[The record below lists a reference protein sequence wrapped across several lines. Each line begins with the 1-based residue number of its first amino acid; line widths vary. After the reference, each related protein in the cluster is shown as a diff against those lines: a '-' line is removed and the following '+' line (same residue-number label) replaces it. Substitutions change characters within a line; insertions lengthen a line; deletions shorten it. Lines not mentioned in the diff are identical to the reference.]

1 MKYDEEI
8 VSRASLCGLLHDIGK
23 PVLRYMLRMRGGLE
37 GEVRDQ
43 RLREFFR
50 MLEAGAHEI
59 MGNRFLEFVE
69 KTLVDVCSDQSY
81 IQEAIRLADF
91 MAAAERGI
99 GAEYIR
105 LKDIWSKV
113 ERFIEDEIHSSY
125 KHYVT
130 PLLSPLWML
139 MVLNRNSYDN
149 SLGPMATQRF
159 SADAARE
166 ELREVLEPIL
176 NAVLSENPDPK
187 RIASEISKKILMP
200 LRDKEMWYPPALL
213 TSNFLRDLRAT
224 SYQNALETMKY
235 RDIVEYLYKGLSW
248 AINIYDLRSGRGLR
262 AGFVETV
269 SEILKYSLSLVPS
282 AVYVSI
288 APDIGLYSHSKLV
301 SAISGALAARYPG
314 QPMSYRLLVI
324 DSRGIQSF
332 ISAPVKAKAS
342 SRVIRGRSLLVELA
356 LESVSELV
364 LRMFGG
370 LPSTNVV
377 VNEGGTL
384 LIVVPGYEDDEM
396 RGRIEN
402 LRKILNSA
410 RWIKWSIAY
419 SNKIDERHASYLDAL
434 KRGGGF
440 LEVLE
445 DLERNLAI
453 AKIRD
458 QGETLGIEISENDI
472 AGFDAI
478 TWEAIPEKE
487 IQDGLGFK
495 VGRELVGP
503 NGYASIISGEKLEPG
518 DLVGEATHLSLAAGS
533 VARNLVAIV
542 SIYVYNVEGGNVI
555 PASDVVKNMWKSLYR
570 CLCDSFGCGV
580 KGFDKAL
587 YMAINVQLMG
597 QGLGKE
603 VQGKR
608 EIRTT
613 IIPFERLGAI
623 HILISTRDPPDSA
636 RDIVTNAITALWPMM
651 VSCGHALSIA
661 GTRNIVGKIR
671 IKFVNVASEFSE
683 ALWEDINYKAIYET
697 VKKILDAGFDVSIG
711 TFYTGTYHPVKDGS
725 LVDLDIYN
733 IIAVSKTDGDQMG
746 EVRSLL
752 SLSPSR
758 LTSFSDLLTLN
769 VVGKLHLILSEA
781 QGRHGSDVIVL
792 YAGGD
797 DVSLYGEWRSVIRMI
812 HMLHTEITAALK
824 PLSFSTGVSIDKG
837 DAPLLMMFSR
847 AREALEAV
855 KESARGS
862 ISIEQISAQ
871 VIEKNG
877 SITLVK
883 AIPTDLRGWPSN
895 QSFTSLKDLA
905 GSLEDSVLSSLA
917 EYKGDIHML
926 SSIADETL
934 RAFEKFSEGSK
945 ALLDLVRIGNM
956 LSYYCAR
963 RSKDLEDLEKL
974 LEKLSRIKICP
985 SQGGGIRE
993 SLVRIANA
1001 KPLLDLLYLA
1011 LRT

>member
-1 MKYDEEI
+1 MKCDEEI
-8 VSRASLCGLLHDIGK
+8 VSRALLCGLLHDIGK
-23 PVLRYMLRMRGGLE
+23 PVLRYIQRMKKGLE
-37 GEVRDQ
+37 EEVRDQ
-43 RLREFFR
+43 RLREFFKR
-50 MLEAGAHEI
+50 LEERTHEI
-59 MGNRFLEFVE
+59 MGNMFLGFM
-69 KTLVDVCSDQSY
+69 KKILVDVCSDQTY

-91 MAAAERGI
+91 IAAAERGI
-99 GAEYIR
+99 EVEYKR
-105 LKDIWSKV
+105 LKDLWREV
-113 ERFIEDEIHSSY
+113 EQSIEDEIGSSY
-125 KHYVT
+125 AHYVT

-139 MVLNRNSYDN
+139 MVLNRNSYDK

-159 SADAARE
+159 SADTARE

-176 NAVLSENPDPK
+176 NAMLSENPDSR
-187 RIASEISKKILMP
+187 RIASEISKKILIP
-200 LRDKEMWYPPALL
+200 LRDKEIWYPPALL
-213 TSNFLRDLRAT
+213 TSDYLRKLRPT
-224 SYQNALETMKY
+224 SYQNALHIMNY
-235 RDIVEYLYKGLSW
+235 REIIEYLYKGLSW
-248 AINIYDLRSGRGLR
+248 AVNIYNLRSDRGLR

-269 SEILKYSLSLVPS
+269 SEILKYSLFFVPS
-282 AVYVSI
+282 AVYASI

-301 SAISGALAARYPG
+301 SAISGALAAGYPR

-332 ISAPVKAKAS
+332 ISAPVKAKAA
-342 SRVIRGRSLLVELA
+342 SRVIRGRSLLVELS

-370 LPSTNVV
+370 LSSTNIV

-384 LIVVPGYEDDEM
+384 LIVVPGYEDSEM
-396 RGRIEN
+396 RRRIEN
-402 LRKILNSA
+402 LRKILNSI

-419 SNKIDERHASYLDAL
+419 SNLIDKSRASYLPAL

-440 LEVLE
+440 PEVLE
-445 DLERNLAI
+445 DLERSLAV

-458 QGETLGIEISENDI
+458 QGQTLGIEISEKDI

-478 TWEAIPEKE
+478 TWEIIPEKE
-487 IQDGLGFK
+487 IQEGLGFK
-495 VGRELVGP
+495 VSQELVGP

-518 DLVGEATHLSLAAGS
+518 DLVGEATHLSLAVGS

-542 SIYVYNVEGGNVI
+542 SIYIYNVAGENVT
-555 PASDVVKNMWKSLYR
+555 PASDVVKNLWKSLYR
-570 CLCDSFGCGV
+570 CLCDSFGCSV

-587 YMAINVQLMG
+587 YMMINVQPRG

-603 VQGKR
+603 IQEKR
-608 EIRTT
+608 EIRTA
-613 IIPFERLGAI
+613 IIPIESLGAI
-623 HILISTRDPPDSA
+623 HILISTKDTPNSA
-636 RDIVTNAITALWPMM
+636 RDIVTNAIIALWPMI
-651 VSCGHALSIA
+651 VSCDSALKSA
-661 GTRNIVGKIR
+661 TSTYGNIVGKIR

-697 VKKILDAGFDVSIG
+697 VKTLLNAGFDVSIG
-711 TFYTGTYHPVKDGS
+711 TFYTGTYHPMKDGS
-725 LVDLDIYN
+725 LVDLDEYN
-733 IIAVSKTDGDQMG
+733 IIAVFKTDGDQMG

-758 LTSFSDLLTLN
+758 LTFFSDLLTLN
-769 VVGKLHLILSEA
+769 VVGKLHLALSET

-797 DVSLYGEWRSVIRMI
+797 DFSLYGEWRSVIRMI

-824 PLSFSTGVSIDKG
+824 PLSFSTGVSVDKG
-837 DAPLLMMFSR
+837 DAPLLTMYSR
-847 AREALEAV
+847 AREALEYV
-855 KESARGS
+855 KIFARGS
-862 ISIEQISAQ
+862 ISIEQISIQ
-871 VIEKNG
+871 IIEKNG

-883 AIPTDLRGWPSN
+883 AIPTDLRGWPPN

-905 GSLEDSVLSSLA
+905 ESLEDSVLKSLA
-917 EYKGDIHML
+917 AYKGDIYRL

-934 RAFEKFSEGSK
+934 RAFDKFSESSK

-956 LSYYCAR
+956 LSNYCAR
-963 RSKDLEDLEKL
+963 RSLEE
-974 LEKLSRIKICP
+974 LSSIKICP
-985 SQGGGIRE
+985 NQGGSIRE

-1011 LRT
+1011 LRI